1 MLVQPKILEW
11 DDGMGQF
18 TVDPRFDVSS
28 RFPLNAAP
36 QQTQGNYVN
45 AGVTPSGPE
54 MTKGGKQLGFLQTWG
69 TYHQEMTI
77 LCKSNGKGWYALG
90 FWGVLFLLDKR
101 SDQTGA
107 TSPKLVETSV
117 WSPGKR
123 TTSWVKDWNSMSH
136 RSLDGGFT
144 LHQQPRPG
152 LWPLEASTRFGQA
165 KGSISRISKATKKS
179 KKGQWLQRKVS
190 STLSHTHMGM
200 GQYLLIPFL
209 GEWTSIYQLFWCSP
223 GVQGFDTLPYCP
235 HFSVASCTAGQLP
248 VRHADLQVEIKITAH
263 HKGHF
268 EFSIC
273 RLGLWI
279 KVLQGGSCVFVQYL
293 FGCRL
298 HSSRM
303 FWYVPPNLFSR
314 CFSGANLHFLT
325 FFRLGMPY
333 SID

>member
-1 MLVQPKILEW
+1 
-11 DDGMGQF
+11 
-18 TVDPRFDVSS
+18 
-28 RFPLNAAP
+28 
-36 QQTQGNYVN
+36 
-45 AGVTPSGPE
+45 
-54 MTKGGKQLGFLQTWG
+54 
-69 TYHQEMTI
+69 MTI

-144 LHQQPRPG
+144 LHQQLRPG

-223 GVQGFDTLPYCP
+223 GVQGFDTLPHP
-235 HFSVASCTAGQLP
+235 HFLPIFHVIRHGARPPSGTGAFPFPSPWDSTPVASQELRDPPWSPPRESDGL
-248 VRHADLQVEIKITAH
+248 EIPS
-263 HKGHF
+263 G
-268 EFSIC
+268 
-273 RLGLWI
+273 
-279 KVLQGGSCVFVQYL
+279 
-293 FGCRL
+293 
-298 HSSRM
+298 
-303 FWYVPPNLFSR
+303 NLTI
-314 CFSGANLHFLT
+314 GK
-325 FFRLGMPY
+325 P
-333 SID
+333 